1 MKKHNGMKPQDIAV
15 LLYIAQYCEGDY
27 KVLDLANALKISQSE
42 ISEALNRNRI
52 AKLLDTEQKIV
63 YRNNL
68 YEFIVYGLKYVF
80 PIEPGTIVRGV
91 ATAHSGPPLDKLIVS
106 GNEKYVWSDSNGDL
120 KGISVV
126 PLYKTLPA
134 IAKNHPEFY
143 ELLCLVDACR
153 IGRAREVNLARE
165 ILKERLLKN
174 DT

>member
-15 LLYIAQYCEGDY
+15 LLYISQYCEGSY
-27 KVLDLANALKISQSE
+27 KVLELANALKISQSE

-52 AKLLDTEQKIV
+52 ARLLDADAKIV

-68 YEFIVYGLKYVF
+68 YDFLVYGLKYVF
-80 PIEPGTIVRGV
+80 PAEPGTIVRGI

-106 GNEKYVWSDSNGDL
+106 GSENYVWSLSSGD
-120 KGISVV
+120 KRGIAIE

-134 IAKNHPEFY
+134 IAKDFPEFY

-153 IGRAREVNLARE
+153 IGKAREVNMARE
-165 ILKERLLKN
+165 LIKKRLVK
-174 DT
+174 